1 MKKLTSILVL
11 VAAAMLLGVAYAG
24 NSLGSGYAVTS
35 DWHGKDVPPG
45 TLVTVT
51 AMTTDDTITQVT
63 FLWKSP
69 SGNTVFTDVDNT
81 RETDGQIEG
90 KDIFIFSSAQTPK
103 TAGYSFETG
112 DWGVQAMFQ
121 GPDGKTK
128 EGVEEVVSIKA
139 TSFFVVP
146 DIPVIGTLGATGAAL
161 LALVVFKARKKRLK

>member
-1 MKKLTSILVL
+1 MKKLTSILIL
-11 VAAAMLLGVAYAG
+11 VGVAMLLGVVYAG

-63 FLWKSP
+63 FLWKTP
-69 SGNTVFTDVDNT
+69 SGNTIFADVDNT
-81 RETDGQIEG
+81 RETDGQYEG
-90 KDIFIFSSAQTPK
+90 KDIFTFSSAHIP
-103 TAGYSFETG
+103 SVRG
-112 DWGVQAMFQ
+112 DWGVQALFQ

-128 EGVEEVVSIKA
+128 EGIEEVVSIKA

-146 DIPVIGTLGATGAAL
+146 DIPVIGTLGATTAAL
-161 LALVVFKARKKRLK
+161 LGLVLLNARKKRLK

>member
-1 MKKLTSILVL
+1 MKKLTSILIL
-11 VAAAMLLGVAYAG
+11 VGVAMLFGVVYAG

-35 DWHGKDVPPG
+35 DWHGKNVPPG

-63 FLWKSP
+63 FLWKTP
-69 SGNTVFTDVDNT
+69 SGNTIFTDVDNT
-81 RETDGQIEG
+81 REVDGQFEG
-90 KDIFIFSSAQTPK
+90 KDIFTFSSAHTQNV
-103 TAGYSFETG
+103 TG
-112 DWGVQAMFQ
+112 DWGVQALFQ

-128 EGVEEVVSIKA
+128 EGIEEVVSIKA

-161 LALVVFKARKKRLK
+161 LGLVLFNARKKRLK

>member
-1 MKKLTSILVL
+1 MKRLTSILVL
-11 VAAAMLLGVAYAG
+11 LSIAMFIGAVYAG

-35 DWHGKDVPPG
+35 DYHGKNVPPG

-63 FLWKSP
+63 FLWKTP
-69 SGNTVFTDVDNT
+69 SGNTIFTDVDNT
-81 RETDGQIEG
+81 KEVDGQYEG
-90 KDIFIFSSAQTPK
+90 KDIFTFTSSHAQNM
-103 TAGYSFETG
+103 TG
-112 DWGVQAMFQ
+112 DWGVQALFQ

-128 EGVEEVVSIKA
+128 EGIEEVVSIKA

-161 LALVVFKARKKRLK
+161 LGLVAFNARKKRLK